1 MKCLGER
8 ILHIINY
15 KDRTANVQMFHT
27 KYLCLRI
34 GGGQDLLLVERFS
47 RADVPANHSP
57 VYRAGRATA
66 SLSITVC

>member
-1 MKCLGER
+1 
-8 ILHIINY
+8 
-15 KDRTANVQMFHT
+15 MFHT
-27 KYLCLRI
+27 KYLYLRI